1 MLLKFIRKC
10 KHLELQTHFIAM
22 QTLPTSPPVTIQILA
37 LGRVE
42 GAGFR
47 YGTAEGIP
55 SLGTRAARDPG
66 LQASSILWGRARPPT
81 SGLTQWNTE
90 SVQRQSL

>member
-22 QTLPTSPPVTIQILA
+22 QTLPTSHPVTIQILA

-47 YGTAEGIP
+47 YILEAELTGVVDV
-55 SLGTRAARDPG
+55 SVLQGAQEASRWHLGLGP
-66 LQASSILWGRARPPT
+66 
-81 SGLTQWNTE
+81 E
-90 SVQRQSL
+90 